1 MLRLRLAGGARRD
14 FPPRLPRCQ
23 GRKQVPLPPRRPPHS
38 LFPVPFFKNRYHAI
52 LAEGQWHLPVALTG
66 ISRVTGDAEHLP
78 KCSLVVRFLGRNVG
92 RKPAPRGWGSVLQA
106 AGSSAPRDLDFR
118 GITAAAG
125 RRAACGRTSLE
136 GTGARE
142 GARAATRPGLRAEQ
156 STSRSRRGQVCAAP
170 GCWRHLGLGLCALS
184 HGELSGR

>member
-1 MLRLRLAGGARRD
+1 MSPVLRLRLAGGARRD
-14 FPPRLPRCQ
+14 FPPRLPRCR

-106 AGSSAPRDLDFR
+106 AGSSAPREH
-118 GITAAAG
+118 
-125 RRAACGRTSLE
+125 CGRI
-136 GTGARE
+136 
-142 GARAATRPGLRAEQ
+142 
-156 STSRSRRGQVCAAP
+156 
-170 GCWRHLGLGLCALS
+170 
-184 HGELSGR
+184 

>member
-1 MLRLRLAGGARRD
+1 MSPGAPPSSRWGSTAL
-14 FPPRLPRCQ
+14 FPARLPRCQ

-92 RKPAPRGWGSVLQA
+92 RKPVPRGWGSVLQA
-106 AGSSAPRDLDFR
+106 AGSSAPREH
-118 GITAAAG
+118 
-125 RRAACGRTSLE
+125 CGRI
-136 GTGARE
+136 
-142 GARAATRPGLRAEQ
+142 
-156 STSRSRRGQVCAAP
+156 
-170 GCWRHLGLGLCALS
+170 
-184 HGELSGR
+184 

>member
-14 FPPRLPRCQ
+14 FPPRLPRCR

-38 LFPVPFFKNRYHAI
+38 LFPVPFFKNWYHTI

-66 ISRVTGDAEHLP
+66 ISRVTGDAGGAFPRE
-78 KCSLVVRFLGRNVG
+78 KRRAEAGASWLGLRPAGG
-92 RKPAPRGWGSVLQA
+92 RQLCPAGALW
-106 AGSSAPRDLDFR
+106 RDLDFR

-142 GARAATRPGLRAEQ
+142 GARAATRPGLRAER